1 MPKSEAS
8 GNNRTVRIP
17 PERQRRVKPDR
28 TTESDPAAGME
39 GPSSHPDDLLQSD
52 FSQRTFERHA
62 ALLADPRLSRRMY
75 ASQRS
80 AIVMQLQRDY
90 GNRYVQRLVKH
101 NSLKVADAVQT
112 KLKVGPAGDK
122 FEQEAD
128 RVAKH
133 VMSSIAS
140 SGPETA
146 QRQEEEEEELQMMP
160 VLQRQEEEEELQ
172 MQPVLQRQEEE
183 EELQMQPVL
192 QRQEEEE
199 EELQMQPVLQRQEEE
214 ELQMQPVLQRQ
225 EEEEELQMMPVLQR
239 QEEEEEELQMKP
251 VLQRQEEEEEE
262 LQMKPVPQR
271 QEEEEELQMMPV
283 LQRQEEEEEL
293 QMMPVAQRQEEEEEL
308 QMMPVLQR
316 QEEEEE
322 LQMKPVP
329 QRQEEEELQMKP
341 VAQRQEEEEELQ
353 MKPVAQRQ
361 EEEEELQMK
370 PVAQRQEEEEELQ
383 MKPVAQRQE
392 EEEELQMKTVTQ
404 RRVGLEGGDLEPGV
418 EQTIHAAGGGG
429 QPLPANLRRSME
441 GAFGGDFSGVKV
453 HTGVE
458 SDSLNDSLSSRAFT
472 TGRNIFFRQ
481 GDYTPESSSGKEL
494 IAHELT
500 HVVQQNGS
508 GAKPA
513 RRKTTVDRARSDDAR
528 QSGIQRMLMTDEQ
541 WKKTSHLRGGR
552 RSPGML
558 KIGSALA
565 RYNEAH
571 SATPEIR
578 LDLLKTLSQTINDW
592 RKDKPTSKR
601 ADAIKGLS
609 ARIGYEFDFLT
620 KLADPKTAGQISPA
634 VHELYQRG
642 VLIKCINCIRFWQ

>member
-1 MPKSEAS
+1 
-8 GNNRTVRIP
+8 
-17 PERQRRVKPDR
+17 
-28 TTESDPAAGME
+28 ME

-146 QRQEEEEEELQMMP
+146 QRQEEEEEEELQMMPVAQRQEEEEEELQMMPVLRRQEEEELQMMP

-172 MQPVLQRQEEE
+172 MQLVLQRQEEE

-199 EELQMQPVLQRQEEE
+199 EELQM
-214 ELQMQPVLQRQ
+214 MPVLQRQ

-239 QEEEEEELQMKP
+239 QEEEEELQMKP

-322 LQMKPVP
+322 LQMMPVA
-329 QRQEEEELQMKP
+329 QRQEEEEELQMMPVAQRQEEEEELQMEP

-361 EEEEELQMK
+361 EEEEELQMM

-383 MKPVAQRQE
+383 MKTVTQRQE

-609 ARIGYEFDFLT
+609 ARIGYEFDFL
-620 KLADPKTAGQISPA
+620 KLDLFVKTPRQPGARWG
-634 VHELYQRG
+634 
-642 VLIKCINCIRFWQ
+642 